1 MRSSSNAISQ
11 TIRQQVRHSLSEYRT
26 RSGLNMRASPKGEV
40 ILTLPSGSQ
49 VVVIEK
55 GKDVW
60 WKISFKNQIGW
71 VHSTYLEK
79 T

>member
-1 MRSSSNAISQ
+1 
-11 TIRQQVRHSLSEYRT
+11 
-26 RSGLNMRASPKGEV
+26 MRASPKGEV